1 MIDTNNL
8 DECHTMELKAFIVEW
23 RILNKA
29 MIKKNNSD
37 GYRSGKFSKAGVNR
51 ANTGHG
57 FNLQTGASGR
67 ASGKVSAT
75 ASVNNFN
82 LGSSASMNRKQ
93 SLQSMLN
100 PASVKLDKQEIRMQ
114 IKKVLINSI
123 RLKMKLKA
131 QVTSLK
137 NKYYI
142 DEKIILQHLKLPVN
156 NTNIVTNSDN
166 IEGTERTVRDL
177 YNKI

>member
-8 DECHTMELKAFIVEW
+8 DECHTIELKAFIVEW

-29 MIKKNNSD
+29 LMKKNNAD

-51 ANTGHG
+51 ANTGQG
-57 FNLQTGASGR
+57 FNFPTGASARASGR
-67 ASGKVSAT
+67 ASASA
-75 ASVNNFN
+75 SLNNIN
-82 LGSSASMNRKQ
+82 LGSSTSMNRKQ
-93 SLQSMLN
+93 SLQAMLN
-100 PASVKLDKQEIRMQ
+100 PAGVKLDKQEIRRQ

-137 NKYYI
+137 NKYFI
-142 DEKIILQHLKLPVN
+142 DEKIILQHLKLPVK

-166 IEGTERTVRDL
+166 IEGTERTVRD
-177 YNKI
+177 